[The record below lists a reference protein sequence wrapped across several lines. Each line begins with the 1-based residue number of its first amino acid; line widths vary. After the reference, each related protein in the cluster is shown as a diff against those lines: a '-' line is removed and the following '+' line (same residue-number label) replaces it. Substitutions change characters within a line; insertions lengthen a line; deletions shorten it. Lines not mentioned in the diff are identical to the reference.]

1 MLFANISRI
10 LTRRNNL
17 YLLQSQSS
25 LTRKLAT
32 TSLLAHGDYEWE
44 EPKSPEDIVNM
55 TYIDRDNIE
64 HRIRGKVGDNVL
76 FLAHRHD
83 IDIEGACEAALVSHI
98 RGYDGEFTLTFRLVV
113 HVTCMS
119 NQKMIIG
126 TSFQNPLRKRKIC
139 WIWHLFSKKTQ
150 GSAVRLFLIGIW
162 RT

>member
-1 MLFANISRI
+1 MSLNFNEINFRMLLANISRI

-17 YLLQSQSS
+17 YLVQSS

-64 HRIRGKVGDNVL
+64 HKIRGKVGDNVL

-83 IDIEGACEAALVSHI
+83 IDIEGACEAALVSPI
-98 RGYDGEFTLTFRLVV
+98 Y
-113 HVTCMS
+113 S
-119 NQKMIIG
+119 Y
-126 TSFQNPLRKRKIC
+126 P
-139 WIWHLFSKKTQ
+139 
-150 GSAVRLFLIGIW
+150 AYIGIKPQFLYKNLGLLYMS
-162 RT
+162 RVC

>member
-83 IDIEGACEAALVSHI
+83 IDIEGACEAALVSHVTHI
-98 RGYDGEFTLTFRLVV
+98 RQISEYVMNFLRLAVP
-113 HVTCMS
+113 VTCML
-119 NQKMIIG
+119 NLRMIIG
-126 TSFQNPLRKRKIC
+126 T
-139 WIWHLFSKKTQ
+139 
-150 GSAVRLFLIGIW
+150 
-162 RT
+162 

>member
-17 YLLQSQSS
+17 YLLQSKS
-25 LTRKLAT
+25 LLNRKLAT

-83 IDIEGACEAALVSHI
+83 IDIEGACEAALVSHVTHI
-98 RGYDGEFTLTFRLVV
+98 RQISEYVMNFLRLVV

-119 NQKMIIG
+119 NLKMIIG
-126 TSFQNPLRKRKIC
+126 T
-139 WIWHLFSKKTQ
+139 
-150 GSAVRLFLIGIW
+150 
-162 RT
+162 

>member
-1 MLFANISRI
+1 MFANISRI

-98 RGYDGEFTLTFRLVV
+98 RIYIGECTIISSGMLY
-113 HVTCMS
+113 MS
-119 NQKMIIG
+119 RVCRI
-126 TSFQNPLRKRKIC
+126 RR
-139 WIWHLFSKKTQ
+139 
-150 GSAVRLFLIGIW
+150 
-162 RT
+162 